1 MAGDWGSRFERVLEY
16 LECGLPDDSFAFH
29 GMDMDMET
37 DMDMDMGYGYEDG
50 IGNG

>member
-16 LECGLPDDSFAFH
+16 LECGLPDDSFAFR

-37 DMDMDMGYGYEDG
+37 DMGMDMGYEDG
-50 IGNG
+50 NGNGNG